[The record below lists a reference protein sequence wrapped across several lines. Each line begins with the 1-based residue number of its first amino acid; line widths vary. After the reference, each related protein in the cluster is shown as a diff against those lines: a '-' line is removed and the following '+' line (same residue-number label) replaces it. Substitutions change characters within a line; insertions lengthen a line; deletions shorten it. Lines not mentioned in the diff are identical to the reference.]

1 MRFLLLLILIAGTA
15 AAEPEYRMQMRLR
28 DSDLALRTAVR
39 VEVQVT
45 ETEGCLYIPSE
56 DPRLQDIMKLEA
68 LQTRSALD
76 NALHQDTELTWV
88 ERANLAAL
96 SPALYRFPK
105 EGGRLVYDLV
115 LPGWKDRLDSPRIL
129 KLWHPVILERCPA
142 SGEEAF
148 AVPWKAARFRVAI
161 ESPEGWKVL
170 APGEKQGSEQI
181 YSGRSFSA
189 AIYKKGNALTEE
201 ANGMRILS
209 LSESDNFR
217 FLASYVARAAGF
229 FSRLTGA
236 QPERDL
242 LLIEM
247 PDYEPSRSPGLL
259 TLNRPQQA
267 GMRYLQQDFTN
278 WTVWTLSILMSQQ
291 WFGMGCRSN
300 SVDSHWLVQGLA
312 DALTS
317 MLLEHERE
325 YFDFFSRDSSGRPWL
340 DLNYRQA
347 QDMGAASLNLLY
359 PGSSLTQLDDSP
371 RPASLDR
378 PFHIYL
384 RHGLM
389 LRYLRW
395 RMGNES
401 FKNFLQ
407 DLTAGCQTKSL
418 STESFLQKLRD
429 RLQDE
434 RLVNLVREYWSSD
447 DWPDVALG
455 SVSRDEA
462 SGRARVEMQYMNDL
476 RFPVDLWVTTEDGE
490 RHLYFI
496 EPNGASTVSV
506 PLNETEESIKKLE
519 INPSRSLF
527 DSNRYNNKSGFPKFS
542 LFPGSAR
549 GLADDEYTLLWI
561 PFLTK
566 LPGEPLTFQ
575 LAWQVFRYLDA
586 GVSGIVN
593 YQSEDNRAGFK
604 LLFMKALP
612 RQSLYMLAKVAQDDN
627 KKHEGE
633 RILDV
638 TLQRRKFFLQ
648 LMTGS
653 TRVRSRQV
661 LGRPES
667 KHLTS
672 AFTLFWKTE
681 PGKTCGFDLTG
692 EAEQSVWVPS
702 KDFDYLRSFG
712 MSRGGCDGKNFGA
725 HYRLFWGGLRSHGPL
740 PSSVKFRAQD
750 LDEAH
755 VRLDKPSIEDAE
767 RIEAVNID
775 LAFPARLPLPTSWF
789 VLPRRS
795 RFSLFWDAARLHG
808 PDKDVVSSGVGYSL
822 PLGGDV
828 AGKDTVTFLRF
839 TVNAVLYRRLDH
851 EVNDKPG
858 VLFDFAGDL

>member
-1 MRFLLLLILIAGTA
+1 MRFLLLLILFAGTA
-15 AAEPEYRMQMRLR
+15 AAEPVYRMKMHAR
-28 DSDLALRTAVR
+28 DSDLALETAMR
-39 VEVQVT
+39 VEVELS
-45 ETEGCLYIPSE
+45 ETEGCVYVPAQ
-56 DPRLQDIMKLEA
+56 DPRLQDIMKLES

-76 NALHQDTELTWV
+76 NAQHQETQMNWV
-88 ERANLAAL
+88 EQANLSSL
-96 SPALYRFPK
+96 SPGLYRFPK
-105 EGGRLVYDLV
+105 SGGRLVYDLMFS
-115 LPGWKDRLDSPRIL
+115 GWKDRLDSPRIL

-142 SGEEAF
+142 AGEEAF
-148 AVPWKAARFRVAI
+148 SVPWKMARFEVAMD
-161 ESPEGWKVL
+161 SPEPWKVL
-170 APGEKQGSEQI
+170 LPGERRVGRQI
-181 YSGRSFSA
+181 YFGRSFSA
-189 AIYKKGNALTEE
+189 VFYKKGVVLAQDAE
-201 ANGMRILS
+201 GMRILS
-209 LSESDNFR
+209 LSESEDFR
-217 FLASYVARAAGF
+217 KLAVYVGRAAGYF
-229 FSRLTGA
+229 QRLTGV

-242 LLIEM
+242 LLIET
-247 PDYEPSRSPGLL
+247 PDFEPSRSPGLL

-317 MLLEHERE
+317 MLLEQERDS
-325 YFDFFSRDSSGRPWL
+325 FDFFSRDSGGRPWF

-359 PGSSLTQLDDSP
+359 PGSGLTDVNDSP

-384 RHGLM
+384 RHGLV

-395 RMGNES
+395 KMGNEA
-401 FKNFLQ
+401 FKTFLQ
-407 DLTAGCQTKSL
+407 DLSAQCQVNSL
-418 STESFLQKLRD
+418 STEVFLN
-429 RLQDE
+429 RLGLIVKDE

-455 SVSRDEA
+455 AVTRNSDTGKASVE
-462 SGRARVEMQYMNDL
+462 VKYMNEL
-476 RFPVDLWVTTEDGE
+476 RFPIDLWVTTEDGE

-496 EPNGASTVSV
+496 EPDGAETVPV
-506 PLNETEESIKKLE
+506 PLDEKEGDIKKLE

-527 DSNRYNNKSGFPKFS
+527 DANRYNNKSGFPRLS

-549 GLADDEYTLLWI
+549 GLADDAYTLIWI
-561 PFLTK
+561 PFLTQ
-566 LPGEPLTFQ
+566 LPGEPLTIQ

-593 YQSEDNRAGFK
+593 YQTDSQRVGFK

-612 RQSLYMLAKVAQDDN
+612 RQSLYLLAKIAQDDN

-638 TLQRRKFFLQ
+638 TLQRRKFIFP
-648 LMTGS
+648 LMTAS
-653 TRVRSRQV
+653 TRVRSRQQ
-661 LGRPES
+661 LGIPS
-667 KHLTS
+667 SQHMTGALN
-672 AFTLFWKTE
+672 LYWKTE

-692 EAEQSVWVPS
+692 ELEKSIWVPYEG
-702 KDFDYLRSFG
+702 FDYLRTFG
-712 MSRGGCDGKNFGA
+712 LSKGGCDLSSIGA
-725 HYRLFWGGLRSHGPL
+725 RYRLFAGSLRSEGSL
-740 PSSVKFRAQD
+740 PSNVKFGAQD

-755 VRLDKPSIEDAE
+755 VRLDKPSVPDSE
-767 RIEAVNID
+767 RIQAINFD
-775 LAFPARLPLPTSWF
+775 LAFPARLPLPKSWF

-795 RFSLFWDAARLHG
+795 RFALFWDAARMQL
-808 PDKDVVSSGVGYSL
+808 PYNEVVSSGVGYTL

-828 AGKDTVTFLRF
+828 AGKDTVTFFRF
-839 TVNAVLYRRLDH
+839 TINAVLYRRINH
-851 EVNDKPG
+851 EVDTRPG